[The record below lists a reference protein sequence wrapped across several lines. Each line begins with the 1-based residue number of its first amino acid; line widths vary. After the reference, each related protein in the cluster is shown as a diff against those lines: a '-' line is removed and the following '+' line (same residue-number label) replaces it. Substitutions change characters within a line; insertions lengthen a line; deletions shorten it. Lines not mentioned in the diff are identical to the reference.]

1 MDPNF
6 ILNGRINLFD
16 NKTQTSKINN
26 NDYRLYDN
34 KNLDTISRNYTGTC
48 VSELFFSRENV
59 DIIQQGLINYVYNKS
74 NGKYKINKQ
83 SEQELNIIMRSIY
96 FTNSKNLTYNIK
108 QQLKELNREV
118 IEWSADRIITNIQQ
132 YLDYKVNVSTLK
144 MPMES
149 PALTSSKGLKTI
161 ELNYF

>member
-1 MDPNF
+1 MDPDF
-6 ILNGRINLFD
+6 ILNGRVNLFD
-16 NKTQTSKINN
+16 NKTRTSKIIN
-26 NDYRLYDN
+26 NDSRLYN
-34 KNLDTISRNYTGTC
+34 PKTLDTISRNYTGTC

-74 NGKYKINKQ
+74 NGEYKIGKQ

-96 FTNSKNLTYNIK
+96 FTYGKNLNYNIK
-108 QQLKELNREV
+108 EQIRDLNKHV
-118 IEWSADRIITNIQQ
+118 IEWSAERIITNIQQ

-144 MPMES
+144 MPMET
-149 PALTSSKGLKTI
+149 PALTSSKGLKTL